1 LPALV
6 FGQGKGTSSDP
17 ELTALLQQTQR
28 DKKLILALIHRLNR
42 EERCVGII
50 IQLPLPPEFQPY
62 KNELLS
68 AITPAKDLDGLNG
81 TLIGKNFLEMIDFLP
96 ATPKAVISLLDYYK
110 LGNLRGK
117 RVAVL

>member
-1 LPALV
+1 MSNTNSFTEKRLDCRHWCL
-6 FGQGKGTSSDP
+6 GKG
-17 ELTALLQQTQR
+17 R
-28 DKKLILALIHRLNR
+28 G
-42 EERCVGII
+42 VI

-68 AITPAKDLDGLNG
+68 AIAPAKDLDGLNG